1 MAVVVDTQDV
11 EDDESHVGVALV
23 PVRREAFT
31 GPADALAAASLARC
45 LAIALVAARHV
56 GAYEWDGRFAARQA
70 AEIAAWDQMERVEW
84 AALPLQSADRTR
96 VGGSA

>member
-1 MAVVVDTQDV
+1 MEHVD
-11 EDDESHVGVALV
+11 GALT

-31 GPADALAAASLARC
+31 RQPDTLAASSLVRC
-45 LAIALVAARHV
+45 PATALVAARHV
-56 GAYEWDGRFAARQA
+56 GAYEWDGRLAVRHLV
-70 AEIAAWDQMERVEW
+70 EIAAWDQMERVDW